1 MLPRPRTEAIADLVQ
16 DWLPRQRWFSAKD
29 TDEVTVTVSGRLS
42 LPADGPLV
50 EVEVISVEVGGRSA
64 TYQVPLT
71 FRRQPLTART
81 EALVG
86 TVDVQGQCLYVY
98 DAPHD
103 PAFVTAWL
111 DLVMAQGQVSSPDP
125 GPPVQATG
133 RRQPGIAPGR
143 VDRPSRVLGVEQSNT
158 SVVVAEEGDPAPLIV
173 KVFRV
178 LQPGANPD
186 VSVTSVLT
194 ESGCRHVPRLTG
206 WLEGEW
212 LDPAGDRARG
222 HLASISEFFPRG
234 RDAWREACVAV
245 EEGRS
250 FQDEAEQI
258 GAATAEVHSALARS
272 LPTAAPDE
280 RAVLDL
286 VGHLDQRL
294 RWSVD
299 EVPSLAEFTD
309 AAVAIIRSVQ
319 ELSDLP
325 RRQRIHGDL
334 HLGQVLGTGRQQWML
349 LDFEGEP
356 LRPLDDRN
364 RLDFIHRD
372 LAGMLRSFDY
382 AAQHIVLGRPE
393 DERERERTERW
404 VTQARAAFLS
414 GYRAAGGHDPYQ
426 AHELL
431 AALELDKA
439 LYEVV
444 YESRNRPSWVPIPLT
459 AVQRLCARARA
470 H

>member
-1 MLPRPRTEAIADLVQ
+1 MLPRPQTAAIADLVQ
-16 DWLPRQRWFSAKD
+16 EWLPRQRWFSAKD
-29 TDEVTVTVSGRLS
+29 TDAVQVTVSGRLP
-42 LPADGPLV
+42 LHADGLLV
-50 EVEVISVEVGGRSA
+50 EVEMITAEVGGRTA
-64 TYQVPLT
+64 TYQIPLT
-71 FRRQPLTART
+71 FRREPLTALT
-81 EALVG
+81 EALLG
-86 TVDVQGQCLYVY
+86 TLDVQGQRIHVY
-98 DAPHD
+98 DAPND

-111 DLVMAQGQVSSPDP
+111 DLVMTQDQTSSPDFEFP
-125 GPPVQATG
+125 ARATG
-133 RRQPGIAPGR
+133 RRQPGVAPGR
-143 VDRPSRVLGVEQSNT
+143 IDRRSRVLGVEQSNT
-158 SVVVAEEGDPAPLIV
+158 SIVVAEEGDPAPLIV
-173 KVFRV
+173 KVFRI
-178 LQPGANPD
+178 LQSGANPD
-186 VSVTSVLT
+186 VSVPSVLT
-194 ESGCRHVPRLTG
+194 ETGCRHVPRLTG

-212 LDPAGDRARG
+212 VDPAGDRAHG
-222 HLASISEFFPRG
+222 HLASVSEYFPRS
-234 RDAWREACVAV
+234 RDAWQEACVAV

-250 FQDEAEQI
+250 FQDEAEEI
-258 GAATAEVHSALARS
+258 GRATAEVHSALARS
-272 LPTAAPDE
+272 LPTAVPDE

-286 VGHLDQRL
+286 VAHLNRRL
-294 RWSVD
+294 WWSV
-299 EVPSLAEFTD
+299 EAVPELTEFADT
-309 AAVAIIRSVQ
+309 AATIIGSVK

-334 HLGQVLGTGRQQWML
+334 HLGQVLGTGQQQWML

-364 RLDFIHRD
+364 RLDFVHRD

-382 AAQHIVLGRPE
+382 AARHIVLDRPE
-393 DERERERTERW
+393 NDRERERADLW

-414 GYRAAGGHDPYQ
+414 GYRVAGGHDPYQ

-459 AVQRLCARARA
+459 AVRRLCTRTRA